1 MAARN
6 SGSKV
11 VVVAVAAIMATIGVG
26 TIYAP
31 YFADRDKLRGLH
43 EEADAGLSD
52 REKREFEAFMQQIKE
67 QQQSFSDQKAP
78 TMGNSMWNRMGQ
90 AAGSTGGEKKE

>member
-6 SGSKV
+6 SGSKI
-11 VVVAVAAIMATIGVG
+11 VVAAVVAMMATIGVG

-52 REKREFEAFMQQIKE
+52 REKREFEAYMQQVKE
-67 QQQSFSDQKAP
+67 QQQAFSDQKAP
-78 TMGNSMWNRMGQ
+78 AMGSSMWSRMNQ
-90 AAGSTGGEKKE
+90 AAGSNGGEKKE

>member
-11 VVVAVAAIMATIGVG
+11 VVAAVAAMVTFAGMG
-26 TIYAP
+26 AIYAP

-43 EEADAGLSD
+43 EESDAGLSEK
-52 REKREFEAFMQQIKE
+52 EKREFEKFMSEVQERKTT
-67 QQQSFSDQKAP
+67 SGPPNS
-78 TMGNSMWNRMGQ
+78 GNSMWNWMNQGTP
-90 AAGSTGGEKKE
+90 AEKKD